1 LRNLTC
7 FALGLLAFFCL
18 GARARASTEVWC
30 AFGVHYLAPAHSD
43 VAADDLYDLAFE
55 NASGATVTHVRLDLM
70 DDTRIYEID
79 VPVRNPRKY
88 SGEAAMTAYDPV
100 AVHFSKPLA
109 IRNAWIKA
117 IGDDDG
123 HAASC
128 YPLPAGITHYKN
140 AEEDERTRAEVRSM
154 PHVEFLAGDGTPFI
168 TPDGCTNRF
177 VDASAY
183 DVVTPGVPFEGRMAL
198 TMAGEVTA
206 LIKVDL
212 AQDGELVRATVLR
225 SSGIPSLDA
234 AALAAAS
241 ATKYHPKK
249 INCIPFA
256 STYTFRSTF
265 SANAL

>member
-1 LRNLTC
+1 MRYLLC
-7 FALGLLAFFCL
+7 FTLGLLAFSVL

-30 AFGVHYLAPAHSD
+30 AFGVHYLAPAHSG
-43 VAADDLYDLAFE
+43 VTADALYDLAFE

-70 DDTRIYEID
+70 DDARIYEID
-79 VPVRNPRKY
+79 VPLRNPRA
-88 SGEAAMTAYDPV
+88 SGAAAMTAYDPI

-128 YPLPAGITHYKN
+128 YPFPAGITHYKT

-154 PHVEFLAGDGTPFI
+154 PHLEFLAGDGTPFI
-168 TPDGCTNRF
+168 TPDGCTNPF

-198 TMAGEVTA
+198 TMAREVTA
-206 LIKVDL
+206 LIRVDL
-212 AQDGELVRATVLR
+212 AQDGELVHASVLR

-265 SANAL
+265 SADAL